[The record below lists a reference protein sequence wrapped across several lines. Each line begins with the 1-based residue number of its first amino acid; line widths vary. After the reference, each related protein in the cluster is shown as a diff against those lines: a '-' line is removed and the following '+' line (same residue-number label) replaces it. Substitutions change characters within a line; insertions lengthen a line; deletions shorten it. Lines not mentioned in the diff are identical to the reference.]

1 MSTQDPAIP
10 PRLSRELKRI
20 ESLCPGYTLRRAQKT
35 VNRWFEAA
43 FRGAEISSSQ
53 YAILLT
59 LAVQQ
64 PLSTGT
70 LAQHLSSEV
79 STVTRNMQSLDT
91 AGLVQTE
98 PGADKRFRNYY
109 LTDSGVQALD
119 DNLPRWKDAQK
130 RTLARVGKVRWMSM
144 LGGLKSL
151 YEE

>member
-1 MSTQDPAIP
+1 MSTQDPDIS

-20 ESLCPGYTLRRAQKT
+20 ESFCPGYTLRRAQKT

-43 FRGAEISSSQ
+43 FRGSNISSSQ

-59 LAVQQ
+59 LAVEQ
-64 PLSTGT
+64 PLSTGR

-79 STVTRNMQSLDT
+79 STVTRNMQSLDA

-98 PGADKRFRNYY
+98 PGADKRYRNYY
-109 LTDSGVQALD
+109 LTKAGVRALD
-119 DNLPRWKDAQK
+119 DNLPRWKEAQK
-130 RTLARVGKVRWMSM
+130 RTIARVGKMRWMAL